1 MRYLPKLTEYI
12 ETLHRE
18 KHSPSCGIIIY
29 SNHKKIY
36 ENYWGY
42 EDAERT
48 RKTTGKTLYNMYSC
62 TKPVTVAAGMMLWER
77 ELLDLDAPVAK
88 YLPEMAKAFVM
99 ENGEKIFVGEKMLV
113 RHLFTMSAGFD
124 YSIMSESVK
133 SIVKKTEKKAST
145 REIVAA
151 FADMPLGFVPGERF
165 KYSLCHDVLAAV
177 VEVVSGMRFAD
188 FMRENIFEPLGMDNT
203 CFHMSAEEKEKRMA
217 LIWKWDGEKLLNFG
231 RNNGYELTDN
241 YDSGGAGIISCA
253 EDYAI
258 FADAMACGG
267 LAKNGYRL
275 LEDETICYMASNGLA
290 GFVKHPESF
299 SSVVGDGYYY
309 GLGVRV
315 REDEEGSE
323 EAYPGEF
330 GWDGAG
336 GCCFTA
342 NMRDGVSIVFTE
354 HLFCWPDAQGKLVH
368 VNMRKAFYEDYDG
381 MTVSDPE
388 NRICTECESEF
399 LRSASAMDS
408 LCPECAHVIFGYPK
422 CDHVFKG
429 GRCIKCR
436 WDGSESE
443 YIKYLKKEM
452 YN

>member
-18 KHSPSCGIIIY
+18 KHSPSCGIVIY
-29 SNHKKIY
+29 KDHVKIY
-36 ENYWGY
+36 EHFCGY

-62 TKPVTVAAGMMLWER
+62 TKPMTVAAGMMLWER
-77 ELLDLDAPVAK
+77 GLLDLDAPVEK
-88 YLPEMAKAFVM
+88 YLPEIAEAFVLKD
-99 ENGEKIFVGEKMLV
+99 GEKVKVGGKMLV

-124 YSIMSESVK
+124 YGITSRHISEL
-133 SIVKKTEKKAST
+133 VKKTRRKAST
-145 REIVAA
+145 RDMISA
-151 FADMPLGFVPGERF
+151 FTATPLMFEPGERF
-165 KYSLCHDVLAAV
+165 YYSLCHDVLAAV
-177 VEVVSGMRFAD
+177 IEVVSGMRFAD
-188 FMRENIFEPLGMDNT
+188 FMRENIFVPLGMENT
-203 CFHMSAEEKEKRMA
+203 CFHMSGEEKEKRMA
-217 LIWKWDGEKLLNFG
+217 LLWKWDGEKLLNFG
-231 RNNGYELTDN
+231 RANGYELTDN
-241 YDSGGAGIISCA
+241 YDSGGAGLISCA
-253 EDYAI
+253 EDYSV

-275 LEDETICYMASNGLA
+275 LKDETVCYMASNGLA

-315 REDEEGSE
+315 RDDEAGSK

-342 NMRDGVSIVFTE
+342 NMRDGISIVFME

-368 VNMRKAFYEDYDG
+368 VNMRNAFYEDYLAG
-381 MTVSDPE
+381 TVSDGD
-388 NRICTECESEF
+388 NAICNECESEY
-399 LRSASAMDS
+399 LRSSSVMTS
-408 LCPECAHVIFGYPK
+408 MCPECAHIIFGYPK
-422 CDHVFKG
+422 CDHVFEG

-436 WDGSESE
+436 WDGSESL
-443 YIKYLKKEM
+443 YIKELKSE
-452 YN
+452 